1 MYRAIVTHPN
11 SKIVRGDAL
20 ALQQQSA
27 REKAAENALASL
39 KQSLNNDAVPLIQG
53 DAEVEKTSKDTSVPT
68 QPSDTTTLNSTA
80 TYNVSEHR
88 ILQIMKHNFKYM
100 LIHALDLMKD
110 DFNKKVT
117 ALIDTAVSDK
127 IKNSISNEIKN
138 SVLSK
143 IEETTKSVATDKIT
157 TKFKEE
163 LIKQIEPG
171 ITTKVLSE
179 CTKSVEADVK
189 KKVNEY
195 TEEAKKLINT
205 DTTTKLGS
213 YDQKAKNAK
222 EAIEQDAKKYK
233 QDLKHA
239 YDGHLLQLQTETS
252 THLTTI
258 DNNTFDAVTNIQEVS
273 NAQTD
278 VTIAKLHTE
287 VETALNSLTPYNV
300 ATNFRQ
306 NTTTP
311 PIQIGDTVLYK
322 DPYTDTKIEVMISA
336 VHTDNT
342 HIPYYTIA
350 FKNGKEKRTSIE
362 CLTSTKSTVDE
373 NGVVKC
379 ARFGNVDTSLLG
391 PRNTVQ

>member
-88 ILQIMKHNFKYM
+88 ILQIMKHNFKDM

-110 DFNKKVT
+110 DFNKKAT

-143 IEETTKSVATDKIT
+143 IEKTTKSVATDKIT

-213 YDQKAKNAK
+213 YDQKGKNAK
-222 EAIEQDAKKYK
+222 EALEQDAKKYK
-233 QDLKHA
+233 QDLKQA
-239 YDGHLLQLQTETS
+239 YDGHLL
-252 THLTTI
+252 
-258 DNNTFDAVTNIQEVS
+258 
-273 NAQTD
+273 
-278 VTIAKLHTE
+278 
-287 VETALNSLTPYNV
+287 
-300 ATNFRQ
+300 
-306 NTTTP
+306 
-311 PIQIGDTVLYK
+311 
-322 DPYTDTKIEVMISA
+322 
-336 VHTDNT
+336 
-342 HIPYYTIA
+342 
-350 FKNGKEKRTSIE
+350 
-362 CLTSTKSTVDE
+362 
-373 NGVVKC
+373 
-379 ARFGNVDTSLLG
+379 
-391 PRNTVQ
+391 